1 MTAVT
6 DSDLKRLEE
15 LILNGQKAM
24 ESRFTAVENSL
35 EELKTDVKAL
45 DVGQKALEAGQA
57 EIVKSVEINRAE
69 IKGEI
74 KTLEAGIKG
83 EIKTLEAKIDG
94 FNKRS
99 KSIDKIP
106 DLAEKIGELK
116 NWRSIA
122 ILILGAVVG
131 WVTKNSLGNNP

>member
-6 DSDLKRLEE
+6 ENDLKRLED
-15 LILNGQKAM
+15 LII
-24 ESRFTAVENSL
+24 SRFSSIENSIG
-35 EELKTDVKAL
+35 ELKQDVKAL
-45 DVGQKALEAGQA
+45 QEGQKALEVGQA
-57 EIVKSVEINRAE
+57 EIVKSVEVNKVE
-69 IKGEI
+69 
-74 KTLEAGIKG
+74 LKG

-94 FNKRS
+94 FNERS

-122 ILILGAVVG
+122 ISILGAVAG
-131 WVTKNSLGNNP
+131 PIAWNSMVNNP